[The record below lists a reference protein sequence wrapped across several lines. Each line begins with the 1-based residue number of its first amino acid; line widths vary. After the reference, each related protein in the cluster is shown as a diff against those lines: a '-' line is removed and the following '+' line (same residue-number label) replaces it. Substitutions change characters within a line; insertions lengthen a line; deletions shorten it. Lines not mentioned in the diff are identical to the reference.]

1 MYSKV
6 LFDVVNGYL
15 YSLRYFNLYLTIVII
30 FQLSI
35 YGGSAWT
42 YDSERGLVYYHK
54 FHTSMPDLNH
64 RDKYFQDEVH
74 DMMTFWLSQYN
85 LDGLV
90 LADVHLYFEADDTTL
105 DEPTSDLPGVGPVSL
120 KL

>member
-1 MYSKV
+1 MSFNNWPCFSV
-6 LFDVVNGYL
+6 IFML
-15 YSLRYFNLYLTIVII
+15 YSFI

-42 YDSERGLVYYHK
+42 YDSERGLFYYHK

-64 RDKYFQDEVH
+64 RDSHVQDEVN
-74 DMMTFWLSQYN
+74 DMMTYWLFHYN

-105 DEPTSDLPGVGPVSL
+105 DEPTSDLPGVGPVSN
-120 KL
+120 KLV